1 MIYKVNARFRE
12 GSAAE
17 FLLKLQDGSIASQ
30 QPDGA
35 EMVDSMN
42 RAVVTE
48 AGEVE
53 WSERCYCSPPLEH
66 ERRTVLDHYF
76 SDLSTEAIDGYQDY
90 VGLPFMEYIAELAD
104 ASR

>member
-1 MIYKVNARFRE
+1 MIYKVSARFRE
-12 GSAAE
+12 GSDAE
-17 FLLKLQDGSIASQ
+17 FLLELQDGTISEQ

-53 WSERCYCSPPLEH
+53 WSGRCYCSPPLEH

-76 SDLSTEAIDGYQDY
+76 SDLSTEAIDGYQGY
-90 VGLPFMEYIAELAD
+90 VGLLFMEYLAELAN